1 MIGLNDTKKI
11 ELRSDDFQEILE
23 SIPHWILRWGITIVF
38 IVTLILIIGSLIFKY
53 PDTISGSVTLTGT
66 NPVTEIVAKSSGKI
80 QKLYIKDNQI
90 VRTGD
95 FLAIIENSAK
105 VEDILKLKKTL
116 EILVLDLDTLNLIP
130 SEHLQLGNLQSSYSS
145 FYLIMFEYKRFKE
158 LAYYLK
164 KISLVKE
171 RILKNKNYYNNMLK
185 QQKATLE
192 LYKISTLQYERDS
205 VLTGRG
211 VLSKEEFEKSYNQHL
226 QTYLSLE
233 GMNGSLENLQIQLKQ
248 MHESLFDTEYEYIEK
263 KKNLE
268 IQIYSLIN
276 QLKTEIEAWELNY
289 VLSAPINGQITFS
302 KYWIENQNMLAGDI
316 VFNIVP
322 STHGEIIG
330 KALLPIEGSGKVKI
344 GQKVNIRFE
353 NYPDTQYGIVKGYVK
368 NISLVPSSS
377 NNKSN
382 YTIDIMLSDGLKT
395 SYNRSLPYL
404 PNMVGKADIITD
416 DISLLERF
424 LLPLKKNITEGL
436 N

>member
-1 MIGLNDTKKI
+1 M
-11 ELRSDDFQEILE
+11 
-23 SIPHWILRWGITIVF
+23 
-38 IVTLILIIGSLIFKY
+38 
-53 PDTISGSVTLTGT
+53 
-66 NPVTEIVAKSSGKI
+66 
-80 QKLYIKDNQI
+80 
-90 VRTGD
+90 
-95 FLAIIENSAK
+95 
-105 VEDILKLKKTL
+105 
-116 EILVLDLDTLNLIP
+116 VLDLDTLNLIP

>member
-1 MIGLNDTKKI
+1 MIGLNDIKKI

-38 IVTLILIIGSLIFKY
+38 IVTLTLIIGSLIFKY

>member
-1 MIGLNDTKKI
+1 MIGLNDIKKI

-38 IVTLILIIGSLIFKY
+38 IVTLTLIIGSLIFKY

-130 SEHLQLGNLQSSYSS
+130 SEHLQLGSLQSSYSS
-145 FYLIMFEYKRFKE
+145 FYLIIFEYKRFKE

-171 RILKNKNYYNNMLK
+171 RILKNKDYYNNLLK